1 MRDLKRSARIDEVG
15 HADRHAGGA
24 GQDKLSRILAS
35 HDTADTVDGD
45 IDGLGN
51 LPDHAH
57 GDVVAQRARK
67 AALGLGHAGLAG
79 MDVDGHALDGVDDRK
94 AVGAGSL
101 EGLAISATLTG
112 AIFTNSGLSVTLR
125 QAAITEEAPSGVEPM
140 AAPPAAILGQLTL
153 IS

>member
-1 MRDLKRSARIDEVG
+1 MRDLKRSTRIDEVG

-57 GDVVAQRARK
+57 GDVVAKRARK

-79 MDVDGHALDGVDDRK
+79 MNIDGHALDGVNDRK
-94 AVGAGSL
+94 AIGSRGLESLGDLGDVDRRHLHEQRLIGHLAAGSHN
-101 EGLAISATLTG
+101 GRG
-112 AIFTNSGLSVTLR
+112 A
-125 QAAITEEAPSGVEPM
+125 
-140 AAPPAAILGQLTL
+140 LGR
-153 IS
+153 

>member
-1 MRDLKRSARIDEVG
+1 MRDLKRSTRIDEVG
-15 HADRHAGGA
+15 HADRHAGGT
-24 GQDKLSRILAS
+24 GQDKLSRILAG

-79 MDVDGHALDGVDDRK
+79 MNVDGHALDGVDDRK
-94 AVGAGSL
+94 AVGAGGL
-101 EGLAISATLTG
+101 ESPWQ
-112 AIFTNSGLSVTLR
+112 SR
-125 QAAITEEAPSGVEPM
+125 QR
-140 AAPPAAILGQLTL
+140 
-153 IS
+153 

>member
-1 MRDLKRSARIDEVG
+1 MRDLKRSTRIDEVG

-35 HDTADTVDGD
+35 HNTADTVDGD

-57 GDVVAQRARK
+57 GDVVTQRARK
-67 AALGLGHAGLAG
+67 AALGLGHARLAG
-79 MDVDGHALDGVDDRK
+79 VDVNSHTLDGVDDRK
-94 AVGAGSL
+94 AVGALGL
-101 EGLAISATLTG
+101 EGLGDLG
-112 AIFTNSGLSVTLR
+112 GLSVTLR
-125 QAAITEEAPSGVEPM
+125 QAAMTAEAPSGVEPM
-140 AAPPAAILGQLTL
+140 AAPPAAMLGQLTL